1 MHFSESS
8 VSRGVYIKLLLKF
21 TLVMLSTRQARTAVK
36 NNELASHSK
45 KDGSF
50 SSLSTRIQAWQ
61 ASADSRQKHIQQIVN
76 GNSSM
81 ERTFSTK
88 IGSIRGARSP
98 TRKFSKAD
106 STDNSERDDD
116 IHNSSC
122 YNSGDDE
129 SVSEMVNELNEAA
142 TDTRKQ
148 FLTALVVTEATS
160 KGLLGSSSI
169 SNSTELGEIQQSVQR
184 LRAQRTHVECL
195 TQRNDELELQLAEQK
210 AENETLQREVFTLR
224 GAEQENVAYLQ
235 SVKLLEQRAREL
247 EETCNAKKLE
257 LKTTT
262 KKLNCAE
269 QERDELCE
277 KIHNIRQDY
286 EDEVKVLRDKNKKL
300 SQLIEQLK
308 QSHGAQTEERT
319 QMEHH
324 WKQKMKAA
332 ARANSQ
338 TIDSLQQQL
347 EISCKKSSKLETEVH
362 ELEKQVQ
369 KLLATTVRQT
379 TIIEECDRMLAE
391 IEERHQQTQCS
402 YEEQLQFYCELNAKN
417 QRLELQVAALKQSK
431 SLETIELEKTVL
443 LLENEL
449 GEQKDRAKA
458 AKEALRSKDKEIE
471 VIQRAYVARDDNR
484 LHLDEVN
491 KELQRKERKL
501 KSEISEL
508 QIALRVS
515 QDTSLALVL
524 SFTNAAQD
532 TTDETRLLSEQVI
545 DLQEKLES
553 ERKDRSHWATSRL
566 KLLAE
571 FCDEESKLSSALN
584 HHNNLSL
591 DDQRSSQK
599 QKQRKGK
606 NRRTTRSNASET
618 PCYDRDE
625 CEMDERRRRS
635 IVFG

>member
-1 MHFSESS
+1 
-8 VSRGVYIKLLLKF
+8 
-21 TLVMLSTRQARTAVK
+21 MLSTRQARTAVK

-508 QIALRVS
+508 QIALR
-515 QDTSLALVL
+515 
-524 SFTNAAQD
+524 D

>member
-1 MHFSESS
+1 
-8 VSRGVYIKLLLKF
+8 
-21 TLVMLSTRQARTAVK
+21 MLSTRQARTAVK
-36 NNELASHSK
+36 NNELAARSK

-61 ASADSRQKHIQQIVN
+61 ASADSRQKHIQQVVN

-98 TRKFSKAD
+98 TRKSSKAD

-122 YNSGDDE
+122 YNSDDE
-129 SVSEMVNELNEAA
+129 SVSEMVNELNEVA
-142 TDTRKQ
+142 TDMRKH

-169 SNSTELGEIQQSVQR
+169 SNSTELGEIQQSEQR
-184 LRAQRTHVECL
+184 LRAQRTHVERV
-195 TQRNDELELQLAEQK
+195 TQRNEELELQLAEQK

-257 LKTTT
+257 LTTTT

-300 SQLIEQLK
+300 LQLIEQLK

-319 QMEHH
+319 RMEHH

-379 TIIEECDRMLAE
+379 TITEECDRMLAE
-391 IEERHQQTQCS
+391 TEERHQQTQCS
-402 YEEQLQFYCELNAKN
+402 YEEQLQFSCELNAKN

-431 SLETIELEKTVL
+431 SLETIELEKKVL

-458 AKEALRSKDKEIE
+458 AKEALRSKDREIE

-491 KELQRKERKL
+491 KELQCKERKL

-508 QIALRVS
+508 QIALR
-515 QDTSLALVL
+515 
-524 SFTNAAQD
+524 D

-591 DDQRSSQK
+591 DDQKYSQK

>member
-106 STDNSERDDD
+106 STDNCERDDD

-508 QIALRVS
+508 QIALR
-515 QDTSLALVL
+515 
-524 SFTNAAQD
+524 D

>member
-36 NNELASHSK
+36 NNELAARSK

-61 ASADSRQKHIQQIVN
+61 ASADSRQKHIQQVVN

-98 TRKFSKAD
+98 TRKSSKAD

-122 YNSGDDE
+122 YNSDDE
-129 SVSEMVNELNEAA
+129 SVSEMVNELNEVA
-142 TDTRKQ
+142 TDMRKH

-169 SNSTELGEIQQSVQR
+169 SNSTELGEIQQSEQR
-184 LRAQRTHVECL
+184 LRAQRTHVERV
-195 TQRNDELELQLAEQK
+195 TQRNEELELQLAEQK

-257 LKTTT
+257 LTTTT

-300 SQLIEQLK
+300 LQLIEQLK

-319 QMEHH
+319 RMEHH

-379 TIIEECDRMLAE
+379 TITEECDRMLAE
-391 IEERHQQTQCS
+391 TEERHQQTQCS
-402 YEEQLQFYCELNAKN
+402 YEEQLQFSCELNAKN

-431 SLETIELEKTVL
+431 SLETIELEKKVL

-458 AKEALRSKDKEIE
+458 AKEALRSKDREIE

-491 KELQRKERKL
+491 KELQCKERKL

-508 QIALRVS
+508 QIALR
-515 QDTSLALVL
+515 
-524 SFTNAAQD
+524 D

-591 DDQRSSQK
+591 DDQKYSQK

>member
-508 QIALRVS
+508 QIALR
-515 QDTSLALVL
+515 
-524 SFTNAAQD
+524 D

>member
-21 TLVMLSTRQARTAVK
+21 TLVMLSTRQARTAVN
-36 NNELASHSK
+36 NNELAARSK

-61 ASADSRQKHIQQIVN
+61 ASADSTQKHIQQVVN

-98 TRKFSKAD
+98 TRKSSKAD

-129 SVSEMVNELNEAA
+129 SVSEMVNELNEVA
-142 TDTRKQ
+142 TDTRKH
-148 FLTALVVTEATS
+148 FLPALVVTEATS

-169 SNSTELGEIQQSVQR
+169 SNSTELGEIQQSEQR
-184 LRAQRTHVECL
+184 LRAQRTHVERV
-195 TQRNDELELQLAEQK
+195 TQRNEELELQLAEQK

-247 EETCNAKKLE
+247 EKTCNAKKLE

-269 QERDELCE
+269 QERDEVCE

-300 SQLIEQLK
+300 LQLIEQLK

-319 QMEHH
+319 RMEHH

-379 TIIEECDRMLAE
+379 TIIEECDRMMAE
-391 IEERHQQTQCS
+391 TEERHQQTQCS
-402 YEEQLQFYCELNAKN
+402 YEEQLQFSCELNAKN

-431 SLETIELEKTVL
+431 SLETIELEKKVL

-458 AKEALRSKDKEIE
+458 AKEALRSKDREIE

-491 KELQRKERKL
+491 KELQCKERKL

-508 QIALRVS
+508 QIALR
-515 QDTSLALVL
+515 
-524 SFTNAAQD
+524 D